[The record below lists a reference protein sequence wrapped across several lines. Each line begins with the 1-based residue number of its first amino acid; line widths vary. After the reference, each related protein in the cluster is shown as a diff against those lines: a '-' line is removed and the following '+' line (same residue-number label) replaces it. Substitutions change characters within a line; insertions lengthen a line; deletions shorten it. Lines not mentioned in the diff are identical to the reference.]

1 MKHKLQSRG
10 QKKDYASEE
19 SEFEAKLLD
28 AIQTAEAGHPD
39 RALAELAR
47 LQLNTDAVRNARGV
61 CLLRIGR
68 YDDAIQLFRR
78 LVLAPGCTWMKTDLP
93 VIYLTNFCTA
103 LLLGGH
109 PAGSYDCLCE
119 IAERNHPS
127 VIRLLAALKQ
137 WERSLPWWPR
147 MLWKLGVDPGASIE
161 VEFTPGE
168 FFEPSLEPPAE
179 PRKDGSLPQA
189 A

>member
-1 MKHKLQSRG
+1 MKNKHQSRG
-10 QKKDYASEE
+10 QKKGNTSEE
-19 SEFEAKLLD
+19 SEFEEKLLD

-39 RALAELAR
+39 RALAELGR
-47 LQLNTDAVRNARGV
+47 LKLNTDAVRNARGV
-61 CLLRIGR
+61 CLLRMGK
-68 YDDAIQLFRR
+68 YEEAVQLFRR
-78 LVLAPGCTWMKTDLP
+78 LVLAPGCTWMKLDLP
-93 VIYLTNFCTA
+93 VIYRTNFCTA

-109 PAGSYDCLCE
+109 PAGCQSCLSE
-119 IAERNHPS
+119 IAERSHPS
-127 VIRLLAALKQ
+127 VIRLHAALKQ

-147 MLWKLGVDPGASIE
+147 LLWKLGVEPDVPIE
-161 VEFTPGE
+161 MESLPGE

>member
-10 QKKDYASEE
+10 QKSGNSSEE

-61 CLLRIGR
+61 CLIRIGR
-68 YDDAIQLFRR
+68 YDDAIQMFRR

-93 VIYLTNFCTA
+93 VIYRTNFCTA

-109 PAGSYDCLCE
+109 PAGGYDCLCE

-127 VIRLLAALKQ
+127 VTRLHAAVKQ
-137 WERSLPWWPR
+137 WERSLSWWPR
-147 MLWKLGVDPGASIE
+147 LLWKLGVDPGASIE

-168 FFEPSLEPPAE
+168 FFEPSLDPPAE
-179 PRKDGSLPQA
+179 PRKDGSRPRA